1 MANWAGV
8 SAAMPRANVSI
19 KRTLADVRQAL
30 QDAGLTDS
38 ESWTDPAKAIRAIV
52 NTLGEREREILDLQ
66 RQLAAQSDKQETL

>member
-1 MANWAGV
+1 M
-8 SAAMPRANVSI
+8 SI

-30 QDAGLTDS
+30 QDLGFTDS
-38 ESWTDPAKAIRAIV
+38 QSWETPALAVKALG